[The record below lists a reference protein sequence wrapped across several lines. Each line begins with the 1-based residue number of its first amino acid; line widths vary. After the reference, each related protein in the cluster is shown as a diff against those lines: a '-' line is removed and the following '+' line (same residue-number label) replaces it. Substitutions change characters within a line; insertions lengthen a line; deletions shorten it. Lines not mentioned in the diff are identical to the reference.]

1 MSWLYLILA
10 GLLEVCWALSMK
22 LSDGFTK
29 INYALITITL
39 MIASFSLLALA
50 MKYIPLGTA
59 YVMWTGIG
67 AVGAFL
73 LGILFFG
80 EGLSLMRGIAALFII
95 SGLIL
100 MKIVS

>member
-1 MSWLYLILA
+1 MSWLYLIVA

-22 LSDGFTK
+22 LSDGFAK
-29 INYALITITL
+29 INYAFITIIL

-67 AVGAFL
+67 AVGAFI

-80 EGLSLMRGIAALFII
+80 EVVSIMRGISALLII

-100 MKIVS
+100 MKIAS

>member
-10 GLLEVCWALSMK
+10 GLLEVFWALSMK
-22 LSDGFTK
+22 LSGGFTK
-29 INYALITITL
+29 INYALITIIL

-50 MKYIPLGTA
+50 MKHIPLGTA

-67 AVGAFL
+67 AIGAFL

-80 EGLSLMRGIAALFII
+80 ETVSLLRILSALLII
-95 SGLIL
+95 CGLIL
-100 MKIVS
+100 MKIAS